1 MRLTTMLAKKFWWQR
16 NLPRPVKV
24 MHTLILSG
32 ISLSVATL
40 MVTLG
45 VAGGFK
51 HDFQKALLQFHAHL
65 TILPEGGVSLSAEEL
80 RKVLAKEG
88 LEKEITAIEPYL
100 YREVLMIHKGV
111 IKGVVLKGIPM
122 ETHDSQLMTHDGLIL
137 GKALAEKL
145 GEQNLKAVKVL
156 IPKGQQI
163 TAKDTIRLQVAGTF
177 HSGLYEIDE
186 QFALIDLEQ
195 LQKLFGLSSK
205 TKGFEIKFRD
215 PAVAIPAGE
224 KLKEAFPSLLIQN
237 WAELNQPLLEAF
249 ALEKWFFWILIG
261 FMVTVSGLNLVG
273 AILLNIFR
281 KKKVLA
287 ILQTLGMGRR
297 SVRSLFAVEGVV
309 LGLIGITIG
318 LGLGSGVLFLLQSVP
333 IITIDPEVYFL
344 EKLPI
349 HLAWTEGFQVALFS
363 FLLVLGTSLWV
374 SSRVAEIPIREGLH
388 GPG

>member
-1 MRLTTMLAKKFWWQR
+1 MRLTAMLAKKFWWQR

-24 MHTLILSG
+24 MHTLILTG

-51 HDFQKALLQFHAHL
+51 HEFQKALLQFHAHL

-111 IKGVVLKGIPM
+111 IKGVVLKGT
-122 ETHDSQLMTHDGLIL
+122 EFAKRNGGVLL

-145 GEQNLKAVKVL
+145 GGQNLKAVKVL
-156 IPKGQQI
+156 IPKGRQV
-163 TAKDTIRLQVAGTF
+163 TAKDTIRLPVSGTF

-195 LQKLFGLSSK
+195 LQKLFSVSSK

-273 AILLNIFR
+273 AVLLNIFR

-287 ILQTLGMGRR
+287 ILQALGMGRR

-309 LGLIGITIG
+309 LGLIGIAIG

-349 HLAWTEGFQVALFS
+349 HLGWSDGFQVALFS
-363 FLLVLGTSLWV
+363 FLLVVGTSLWV